1 MAGKQP
7 LKKKEVKQKPSLAS
21 FKEKMGLSTL
31 KSSSADK
38 ELEWIVMPKAFQD
51 VVKLPGIPQGY
62 ITSILGHSN
71 TGKSTLINH
80 AIAAAQKQ
88 GLIPVIYDTENNFDF
103 TYAISMGMEAEPV
116 YGDIV
121 DEETGEVHE
130 GIVDYDGNFLY
141 FNNKRLAERYGIH
154 DHLKGVD
161 LSKPRK
167 DAVLEDIAYSI
178 RELLEAQDNGDIAAG
193 FLFIWDSIGS
203 IISQKSL
210 NSKVGNHMFDAA
222 SISEAFTDLLNN
234 KIPGSRKV
242 SEPYTNT
249 MIVVNKVWMDSM
261 TNPVAPPSI
270 KQKGGNTFVYAQ
282 RLSIL
287 MGGQLGP
294 SIKKLT
300 AVSKGLTYQYATQ
313 TKIKVMKNQLPAPF
327 TLTYEGEIVCTPTG
341 FIAAD
346 KDALDA
352 YRKEHATEF
361 LKQLNAIAETNAVT
375 DADDITFGEEEG
387 NE

>member
-1 MAGKQP
+1 M
-7 LKKKEVKQKPSLAS
+7 
-21 FKEKMGLSTL
+21 
-31 KSSSADK
+31 
-38 ELEWIVMPKAFQD
+38 
-51 VVKLPGIPQGY
+51 
-62 ITSILGHSN
+62 
-71 TGKSTLINH
+71 
-80 AIAAAQKQ
+80 
-88 GLIPVIYDTENNFDF
+88 
-103 TYAISMGMEAEPV
+103 
-116 YGDIV
+116 
-121 DEETGEVHE
+121 
-130 GIVDYDGNFLY
+130 
-141 FNNKRLAERYGIH
+141 
-154 DHLKGVD
+154 
-161 LSKPRK
+161 
-167 DAVLEDIAYSI
+167 
-178 RELLEAQDNGDIAAG
+178 REFLEAQDNGDICAG

-234 KIPGSRKV
+234 KIPSSRKV

-261 TNPVAPPSI
+261 TNPVGPPSI

-327 TLTYEGEIVCTPTG
+327 TLTFDGELVCTPTG
-341 FIAAD
+341 FIASD
-346 KDALDA
+346 KDTLDQ
-352 YRKEHATEF
+352 YRKEHVSDF
-361 LKQLNAIAETNAVT
+361 IKQLNELADNASAVT
-375 DADDITFGEEEG
+375 SESDISFDEIES
-387 NE
+387 ND

>member
-1 MAGKQP
+1 MAQP
-7 LKKKEVKQKPSLAS
+7 LKKKEVKQKPTLAS
-21 FKEKMGLSTL
+21 FKEKMGLTGM
-31 KSSSADK
+31 KASSADK
-38 ELEWIVMPKAFQD
+38 ELDWLLMPQAFKD
-51 VVKLPGIPQGY
+51 VLKLPGIPMGY
-62 ITSILGHSN
+62 VTTIMGHSN

-80 AIAAAQKQ
+80 AIVAAQKK
-88 GLIPVIYDTENNFDF
+88 GIIPVIYDTENNFDF
-103 TYAISMGMEAEPV
+103 TYAISMGMDAQPV
-116 YGDIV
+116 YGDIIN
-121 DEETGEVHE
+121 EETGEVE
-130 GIVDYDGNFLY
+130 YGIVEYEGNFIY

-167 DAVLEDIAYSI
+167 DAVLEDIAYSM
-178 RELLEAQDNGDIAAG
+178 REFLEAQDNGDICAG

-234 KIPGSRKV
+234 KIPSSRKV

-261 TNPVAPPSI
+261 TNPVGPPSI

-327 TLTYEGEIVCTPTG
+327 TLTFDGELVCTPTG

-346 KDALDA
+346 KDTLDQ
-352 YRKEHATEF
+352 YRKEHVADF
-361 LKQLNAIAETNAVT
+361 IKQLNELADNANAVT
-375 DADDITFGEEEG
+375 DEKDISFTEIES
-387 NE
+387 ND

>member
-7 LKKKEVKQKPSLAS
+7 LKKKEVKAKPSLAS

-38 ELEWIVMPKAFQD
+38 ELEWIVMPKAYQD
-51 VVKLPGIPQGY
+51 VLKLPGIPQGY
-62 ITSILGHSN
+62 ITTIMGHQG

-116 YGDIV
+116 YGEIV
-121 DEETGEVHE
+121 DEETGEISE
-130 GIVDYDGNFLY
+130 GIVDYEGNFIY

-161 LSKPRK
+161 LAKPRK

-178 RELLEAQDNGDIAAG
+178 REFIEAQENGDIAAG

-234 KIPGSRKV
+234 KIPSSRKT

-249 MIVVNKVWMDSM
+249 MIVVNKVWLDSM
-261 TNPVAPPSI
+261 TNPVGPPSI
-270 KQKGGNTFVYAQ
+270 KQKGGNTFGYAQ
-282 RLSIL
+282 RLCIL

-294 SIKKLT
+294 SVKILT

-313 TKIKVMKNQLPAPF
+313 TKIRVLKNQLPAPF
-327 TLTYEGEIVCTPTG
+327 TLTYSGEIVATPTG
-341 FIAAD
+341 FISAE
-346 KDALDA
+346 KDSLDQ
-352 YRKEHATEF
+352 YRKEHANEF
-361 LKQLNAIAETNAVT
+361 LKKLNDIAETNAVT
-375 DADDITFGEEEG
+375 DTNDITFSEEEQA
-387 NE
+387 

>member
-21 FKEKMGLSTL
+21 FKEKMGFSTL

-38 ELEWIVMPKAFQD
+38 ELEWIIMPKAFQD

-62 ITSILGHSN
+62 ITTILGHSN

-80 AIAAAQKQ
+80 AIASAQKQ

-375 DADDITFGEEEG
+375 DANDITFGEEEG

>member
-21 FKEKMGLSTL
+21 FKEKMGFSTL

-62 ITSILGHSN
+62 ITTILGHSN

-80 AIAAAQKQ
+80 AIASAQKQ

-141 FNNKRLAERYGIH
+141 FNNKRLVERYGIH

-361 LKQLNAIAETNAVT
+361 LKQLNAIAETNAIT
-375 DADDITFGEEEG
+375 DANDITFGEEEG

>member
-21 FKEKMGLSTL
+21 FKEKMGFSTL

-62 ITSILGHSN
+62 ITTILGHSN

-80 AIAAAQKQ
+80 AIASAQKQ

-116 YGDIV
+116 YGDII